1 MVDINELQIDRSAKP
16 AEPAVKAKNQDV
28 YGKLPFSDRQD
39 FADAER
45 GFIATLPDA
54 TVTDASGR
62 VVWSLKDYDF
72 LKAEQAPD
80 TVHPS
85 LWRQAQLN
93 CRHGLFEVVPGLYQ
107 VRGFD
112 ISNMT
117 IIEGDTGIVIVDPLV
132 TAQVA
137 KAGLELYFNHRG
149 RKPVHAV
156 IYTHSHTDHWGG
168 VKGVTSVADV
178 EAGRTTVIAPD
189 GFLEAIANENILP
202 GPAMIRRAL
211 YQFGQLLPKGE
222 RGQVDAGLGKTLST
236 GAVTLIPPTDLIKA
250 DHEKRTVDG
259 VEIIFLMAPNSEA
272 PAEFHMFYPRYG
284 VLNMA
289 ENACHNFHNLLP
301 FRGAEVRDAKSW
313 SRYIDIALEAFGNKA
328 DALIAQHHWP
338 VWGRERVIAY
348 MKAQRDLY
356 KYVHDQTLR
365 LMNLGYTPQEIAE
378 AMDVPDSICCN
389 WHTRGYYGS
398 VRHNVKAIY
407 QRYLGWYDANPANL
421 DPLPPVDAG
430 KKYVEYMGGAD
441 AVIARARDD
450 FNQGHYRWVVEALKH
465 VVFSD
470 PANAKARELQ
480 ADAYEQLSYQVEA
493 ATWRNAYQMAA
504 LELRNGPPKRLGR
517 NAVAPDA
524 LRALSLDTFFDFWAV
539 RVNGAKAVGKRI
551 VMNWHFS
558 DTGQTFVLNLENAAL
573 THRSGKASDDA
584 HASLTLT
591 RKVLETIIVQETTF
605 ADAVRAGRI
614 QVTGDV
620 AKLMEIQ
627 ALLDTFDPTFAI
639 VEP

>member
-1 MVDINELQIDRSAKP
+1 MAVEIEQIDRSAKP
-16 AEPAVKAKNQDV
+16 AEPMVQAKNSDL
-28 YGKLPFSDRQD
+28 YSKLPFSDRQD
-39 FADAER
+39 FEDADR

-54 TVTDASGR
+54 SVTDASGR
-62 VVWSLKDYDF
+62 VVWSQKPYEF

-80 TVHPS
+80 TVNPS

-93 CRHGLFEVVPGLYQ
+93 CRHGLYEVVPGLYQ

-112 ISNMT
+112 ISSMT
-117 IIEGDTGIVIVDPLV
+117 IIEGDTGVIIVDPLV

-137 KAGLELYFNHRG
+137 KAGLELYYKHRSQ
-149 RKPVHAV
+149 RAVHAV

-178 EAGRTTVIAPD
+178 EAGKTVVIAPE
-189 GFLEAIANENILP
+189 GFLEAIASENILA
-202 GPAMIRRAL
+202 GPAMIRRSQ

-222 RGQVDAGLGKTLST
+222 RGQVDAGLGKTVST
-236 GAVTLIPPTDLIKA
+236 GAVTLIPPTDLIRA
-250 DHEKRTVDG
+250 DHEKRVVDG

-272 PAEFHMFYPRYG
+272 PAEFHMFYPRYRT
-284 VLNMA
+284 LNMA

-301 FRGAEVRDAKSW
+301 FRGAQVRDAKSW
-313 SRYIDIALEAFGNKA
+313 SRYIDVALAAFGEES

-338 VWGRERVIAY
+338 VWGRDRVKDY
-348 MKAQRDLY
+348 LRTQRDLY

-378 AMDVPDSICCN
+378 SVELPDSICCQ
-389 WHTRGYYGS
+389 WHARGYYGS
-398 VRHNVKAIY
+398 VRHNVKAVY
-407 QRYLGWYDANPANL
+407 QYYLGWYDANPAHL

-441 AVIARARDD
+441 AVVANARKD
-450 FNQGHYRWVVEALKH
+450 FSAGNYRWVVEALKH
-465 VVFSD
+465 VVFAD
-470 PANAKARELQ
+470 PSNAAARELQ
-480 ADAYEQLSYQVEA
+480 ADAYEQLSYLAEA

-504 LELRNGPPKRLGR
+504 YELRNGPPKRANR
-517 NAVAPDA
+517 NVVAPDA
-524 LRALSLDTFFDFWAV
+524 LRALSLDALFDFWAV
-539 RVNGAKAVGKRI
+539 RVNGPKAAGRRI
-551 VMNWHFS
+551 VLNWRFS
-558 DTGQTFVLNLENAAL
+558 DTGQVYVLNIENGAM

-584 HASLTLT
+584 QASITLS
-591 RKVLETIIVQETTF
+591 RKVLEAVVVQETTF

-614 QVTGDV
+614 QIEGDV
-620 AKLMEIQ
+620 AKLLEIQ
-627 ALLDTFDPTFAI
+627 SLLDTFDSTFAI